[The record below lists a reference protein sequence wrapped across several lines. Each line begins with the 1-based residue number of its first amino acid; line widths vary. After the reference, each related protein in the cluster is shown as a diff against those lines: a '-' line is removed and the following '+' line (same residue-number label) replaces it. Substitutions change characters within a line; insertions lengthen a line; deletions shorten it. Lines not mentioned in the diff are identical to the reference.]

1 MAVYG
6 YLFLEKKGNA
16 PKACD
21 TDDGVY
27 DAGNRG
33 SLSAEK
39 IGDQVKLEKTYEQPV
54 DGSDNG
60 DDKRSVIKHDFA
72 SFYTHDAFIDSISGI
87 DVYMHARVEEFVF
100 CLKTPF
106 FGYDIAMMDWYV
118 FMAGCIWSA
127 YLLLL
132 SPVTAAFSLSESGF
146 GAGIGF
152 ITANGAVKRA
162 QENAAGAKRKKKKR
176 RKLEREIISYL
187 IKHVKLE
194 RIFISG
200 VIAFEDKMAAALA
213 AGAVYA
219 LSECARKKIVC
230 LARAD
235 FASSVSSIEITG
247 ILSIKT
253 GHIIC
258 AAMKKAEISM
268 REKVKTW
275 KNTRLKD

>member
-1 MAVYG
+1 
-6 YLFLEKKGNA
+6 
-16 PKACD
+16 
-21 TDDGVY
+21 
-27 DAGNRG
+27 
-33 SLSAEK
+33 
-39 IGDQVKLEKTYEQPV
+39 
-54 DGSDNG
+54 
-60 DDKRSVIKHDFA
+60 
-72 SFYTHDAFIDSISGI
+72 
-87 DVYMHARVEEFVF
+87 
-100 CLKTPF
+100 
-106 FGYDIAMMDWYV
+106 MMDWYV

-127 YLLLL
+127 YLFLL

-162 QENAAGAKRKKKKR
+162 QENAAGTKRKKR

-213 AGAVYA
+213 VGAVYA